1 MSLSKHYKN
10 VLTYESLNLMKTP
23 VSMNTLIKL
32 LKKFLLNTNDDMRSN
47 LMSYDVLIL
56 ESNFHDVW
64 VLYNGTLYK
73 APIG

>member
-47 LMSYDVLIL
+47 LMSYDVLML
-56 ESNFHDVW
+56 EASFHNV
-64 VLYNGTLYK
+64 
-73 APIG
+73 